1 VNDTDFSD
9 DARADLRAD
18 LRSLVAGFRTLL
30 ESHARS
36 GALGV
41 PRLAVPAQAQA
52 SAAVSAPARQSASAP
67 ASAHLPVVA
76 DVSAA
81 AEGLRG
87 AEGLAAV
94 RAELGDCTRCK
105 LCKGRRNIVFGVGNP
120 NADLVFVGEAPG
132 GDEDIQG
139 EPFVGAAG
147 QLLTKMIAA
156 MGFSRDD
163 VYICNV
169 IKCRPPNNRNPEPDE
184 VAACEPFLKAQLA
197 ALHPRIIVTL
207 GKFASQ
213 SICRDQ
219 TPITRLRGKLRS
231 YEGIPVMPTYHPAY
245 LLRTPDAKRE
255 AWADLQAVLARLA
268 DMGITPPQRPRTT
281 G

>member
-1 VNDTDFSD
+1 MTDFDFSED
-9 DARADLRAD
+9 PRSELRA
-18 LRSLVAGFRTLL
+18 LVAGFRTLL
-30 ESHARS
+30 EAQARS

-41 PRLAVPAQAQA
+41 PMPVAPLAARPAT
-52 SAAVSAPARQSASAP
+52 AAPSAPPAR
-67 ASAHLPVVA
+67 LPVVVEA
-76 DVSAA
+76 PVI
-81 AEGLRG
+81 AEGPRG

-94 RAELGDCTRCK
+94 RADLGDCTRCK

-120 NADLVFVGEAPG
+120 NAELVFVGEAPG

-156 MGFSRDD
+156 MGFARSD

-197 ALHPRIIVTL
+197 ALRPRMIVTL

-213 SICRDQ
+213 SICREQ
-219 TPITRLRGKLRS
+219 TPITRLRGNLRV

-245 LLRTPDAKRE
+245 LLRTPEAKRE
-255 AWADLQAVLARLA
+255 AWADLQAVLAQLA
-268 DMGITPPQRPRTT
+268 QIGITPPQRPRA